1 MKSIPFGPI
10 SIFVRYLTL
19 LLLISF
25 GPANAEEQ
33 KNNEKQ
39 KKLYATINTS
49 LGAIQLEL
57 YKNRAPKTVENFINY
72 ASTHFYDNTLFHRV
86 IPGFM
91 VQGGGFDVSFAKK
104 PTLAPVKNEA
114 NAFIPN
120 IRGTIS
126 MARTSDP
133 HSATSQFFINVVD
146 NASLN
151 KNARSDG
158 YAVFGK
164 VVNGM
169 HLADKI
175 SKVKTTSQ
183 NYMQNVPATP
193 VIIESVV
200 ISGALS
206 NAQVKA
212 SK

>member
-1 MKSIPFGPI
+1 MKSNPLGPI

-25 GPANAEEQ
+25 GQANAEEQ
-33 KNNEKQ
+33 KKV
-39 KKLYATINTS
+39 YATINTS

-57 YKNRAPKTVENFINY
+57 YKNRAPKTVENFIQY
-72 ASTHFYDNTLFHRV
+72 ANTHFYDNTLFHRV

-114 NAFIPN
+114 NAFVPN
-120 IRGTIS
+120 VRGTIS

-133 HSATSQFFINVVD
+133 HSATTQFFINVVD

-169 HLADKI
+169 YIADEI

-193 VIIESVV
+193 VIINSIV
-200 ISGALS
+200 ISDAL
-206 NAQVKA
+206 NKTQEKT
-212 SK
+212 KK